1 MIAGIYCWSKL
12 LKTRSTFNSSVFNI
26 YLHEFGEYHSN
37 GPTLFSGMDSWT
49 SWTHGPAGFTMIDVR
64 KRAIVKYKLYNDD
77 SNKHPSTTGL
87 TQNFQ
92 LQ

>member
-37 GPTLFSGMDSWT
+37 GPTLFSGLDSWT
-49 SWTHGPAGFTMIDVR
+49 SWIH
-64 KRAIVKYKLYNDD
+64 DD
-77 SNKHPSTTGL
+77 RCAEKSDCKI
-87 TQNFQ
+87 QII
-92 LQ
+92 